1 MTRIVLLDDHAIL
14 RDGIKHL
21 LENQGDLLVAAECE
35 RPSQLQPLIERHR
48 PELLIIDLNMP
59 EGGGFPLLQRIRPTY
74 PALRI
79 IVLSMYENA
88 GFVAKA
94 LSYGVDGYITKTAAA
109 EELVRAIRAV
119 MAGGRFLSSDIAQR
133 PESAAPEEPLL
144 SCREKSVLRG
154 LLQGKNP
161 KAIAAELGI
170 TDKTL
175 YAHRTSLMQKTGARS
190 MPELQERAL
199 ALGLI

>member
-1 MTRIVLLDDHAIL
+1 MIRIVLLDDHAIL

-21 LENQGDLLVAAECE
+21 LENEGDLSVVAECE
-35 RPSQLQPLIERHR
+35 RPSQLQPLIERHV
-48 PELLIIDLNMP
+48 PDLLIIDLNMP
-59 EGGGFPLLQRIRPTY
+59 EGGGFPLLQRIRPAH
-74 PALRI
+74 PSLRI

-94 LSYGVDGYITKTAAA
+94 LSFGVDGYITKTIAA

-133 PESAAPEEPLL
+133 QDAGQADEPAL
-144 SCREKSVLRG
+144 SGREQAVLRG

-175 YAHRTSLMQKTGARS
+175 YAHRTHIMQKTGARS

>member
-21 LENQGDLLVAAECE
+21 LENEGDLSVVAECE
-35 RPSQLQPLIERHR
+35 RPSQLQPLIERHA
-48 PELLIIDLNMP
+48 PDLLIIDLNMP
-59 EGGGFPLLQRIRPTY
+59 EGGGFPLLQRIRPAH

-79 IVLSMYENA
+79 IVLSMHENA

-94 LSYGVDGYITKTAAA
+94 LSYGVDGYITKTVAA

-119 MAGGRFLSSDIAQR
+119 TAGGRFLSSDIAQR
-133 PESAAPEEPLL
+133 PDADQPQEPLL
-144 SCREKSVLRG
+144 SGRELDVLRG

-161 KAIAAELGI
+161 KTIAAELGI

-175 YAHRTSLMQKTGARS
+175 YAHRTSILHKTGARS
-190 MPELQERAL
+190 IPELQERVL
-199 ALGLI
+199 MLGLI